1 MVLGCIVQSNI
12 NNRSKGRLAEACV
25 KLEVYGA
32 GYLVPT
38 TENLNDEGVDLTV
51 GRPKSRHRRAGSVLD
66 IQVKAVQVGT
76 GRIRIAPHGYNYDLD
91 TETYN
96 NLMDPDLS
104 VSTLALV
111 VVVLPSD
118 SNWLI
123 EDEEKVKLRCER
135 YMPDLKDKPVS
146 SNKHTTAIQ
155 LRKDQ
160 PFNSHTLAEFIES
173 IRKVRDV

>member
-1 MVLGCIVQSNI
+1 MLSNF

-51 GRPKSRHRRAGSVLD
+51 GRPKSQHRRAGTVLD
-66 IQVKAVQVGT
+66 LQVKAVRAGT
-76 GRIRIAPHGYNYDLD
+76 GRIRTAPHGYNYDLD

-96 NLMDPDLS
+96 NLIDPD
-104 VSTLALV
+104 VTVATLALV
-111 VVVLPSD
+111 VVVLPAD
-118 SNWLI
+118 ANWLI

-135 YMPDLKDKPVS
+135 YMPNLDDKPVS
-146 SNKHTTAIQ
+146 SNRHTTAIQ

-160 PFNSHTLAEFIES
+160 PFNSQTLAGFIES
-173 IRKVRDV
+173 IRKERNV